1 MIKSVALLRCDDEIF
16 DSHGVVVELCD
27 GSGLFECQEVIAIG
41 RSHRQIRFCDGESSV
56 NPVSFDLRTLGDLGS
71 GESERI
77 ELFDDTKLL
86 NFEKRCSMSILS
98 VLCEDAFDL
107 SGVVGCLI
115 ADNFN
120 GDPCK
125 ISFYCCECSSVSE
138 AHTHIASGSLYSGD
152 RHQHTEVFDACDEV
166 FVEACIGA
174 DVDDWRDRCLR
185 KPLTDSKP

>member
-1 MIKSVALLRCDDEIF
+1 MTSLTATE
-16 DSHGVVVELCD
+16 SSSNSA

-71 GESERI
+71 GESELI

-115 ADNFN
+115 ADNST
-120 GDPCK
+120 GTLARSAS
-125 ISFYCCECSSVSE
+125 IAASVRRCPKRTRTSPV
-138 AHTHIASGSLYSGD
+138 AVCTAVIGTSTPRSLMLATKSLSRRASVRMLTTGAI
-152 RHQHTEVFDACDEV
+152 DAFES
-166 FVEACIGA
+166 
-174 DVDDWRDRCLR
+174 R
-185 KPLTDSKP
+185 